1 MHLEEYHMTC
11 SSKIRAEI
19 LEATEGLKLTLSEH
33 PECDARMAEDYIRR
47 NKLRP
52 YPLLTITPAP
62 TIQPARLQE
71 LSTIKPANRTVEE
84 MILHALLC
92 AQLPAQAFNPVMPVL
107 HLGWGPGT
115 LAACFGIPLNAEL
128 GYQPVGKC
136 TLDDLLAAGMPDVK
150 SSGMI
155 PQMREHIEAILMLTP
170 EWVEIAPPDTQGP
183 FNIAHMILGNEV
195 FLELSDRPEMFA
207 ELMDMITDFYIAF
220 YRQLRQW
227 IGEARYTRFVNSR
240 CRLRECSCNL
250 ISADMYLE
258 HVLPHDRRIAEFFG
272 EVCVHPCSGRHVFYA
287 TMRNLPNI
295 VFHEAMP
302 FDAAIAPSIT
312 VEEAVAE
319 IGDKPVRL
327 CFSRALEA
335 KNAREMILRD
345 FEMIRHHPAFVA
357 FYTLSGMKAED
368 CSEVRALNRQ
378 LIDDWQKGVYA
389 IFR

>member
-1 MHLEEYHMTC
+1 MTY
-11 SSKIRAEI
+11 SPSIREEI
-19 LEATEGLKLTLSEH
+19 LKAAEVLRNTLEEH
-33 PECDARMAEDYIRR
+33 PECDARLAEGYIRR
-47 NKLRP
+47 GELRP

-62 TIQPARLQE
+62 VRQPARLQE
-71 LSTIKPANRTVEE
+71 LSAIPPAKRTVQET
-84 MILHALLC
+84 ILQTLLS
-92 AQLPAQAFNPVMPVL
+92 APLPAQALNPVMPVL

-115 LAACFGIPLNAEL
+115 LAACFGIPLNADL
-128 GYQPVGKC
+128 GYQPVGQR
-136 TLDDLLAAGMPDVK
+136 TLDDLLAAGMPDVE
-150 SSGMI
+150 SGGMI
-155 PQMREHIEAILMLTP
+155 PQMREHIEAILDLTP

-195 FLELSDRPEMFA
+195 FLEPIERPEAFA
-207 ELMDMITDFYIAF
+207 ELMEMITDFYIAF

-227 IGEARYTRFVNSR
+227 IGKARYTRFVNSR

-319 IGDKPVRL
+319 IGDRPVRL
-327 CFSRALEA
+327 CFSRVLEVDS
-335 KNAREMILRD
+335 AREAILRD
-345 FEMIRHHPAFVA
+345 FDMIRQHPAFVA
-357 FYTLSGMKAED
+357 FYTLAGLQAED
-368 CSEVRALNRQ
+368 PRVVRALNRQ
-378 LIDDWQKGVYA
+378 LIDDWQKG
-389 IFR
+389 